1 MPDRIIKES
10 VRRSKTL
17 DGLSWFQVVCFLY
30 LTTAV
35 DDYGRFYRDPQI
47 LKSELFPRKG
57 EGELEV
63 KEIDEA
69 MDALE
74 ERGLIKSY
82 VWDEER
88 YLQVVTWDKHQRT
101 RAKKSKFPDARG
113 KFESNVKKNK
123 TPDSKLTADDSNVTT
138 SDVKCQQ
145 NADIGQQM
153 CPNANAKANANAKT
167 KTIENVPFA
176 SDEELI
182 SIQKDQDRIFE
193 TARAAGLPSTDLNI
207 KNLLDLYEQCGI
219 DAVIY
224 GIKEAARLNKVS
236 IAYIEA
242 VARDYGNEKQPDDGK
257 MSEEEEQAILASL
270 L

>member
-17 DGLSWFQVVCFLY
+17 DGLSWFQIVCFLY

-57 EGELEV
+57 DIDIE
-63 KEIDEA
+63 EIDEA
-69 MDALE
+69 MDVLE

-82 VWDEER
+82 VWDDER

-113 KFESNVKKNK
+113 KYESIVKKTKASDNK
-123 TPDSKLTADDSNVTT
+123 STTDDSNLTT

-145 NADIGQQM
+145 VADIGQQM
-153 CPNANAKANANAKT
+153 CPNAKANAKANSSFLQGESLEDD
-167 KTIENVPFA
+167 EN
-176 SDEELI
+176 LI
-182 SIQKDQDRIFE
+182 SIQKEQDEIFDK
-193 TARAAGLPSTDLNI
+193 ARSVGFPLTEQNI
-207 KNLLDLYEQCGI
+207 KNLMELYDSVGI
-219 DAVIY
+219 MPVLE
-224 GIKEAARLNKVS
+224 GIEKAGKYNHVS
-236 IAYIEA
+236 FAYIET
-242 VARDYGNEKQPDDGK
+242 VANNYGKEKQEDDGK
-257 MSEEEEQAILASL
+257 MSEEEQQAILASL